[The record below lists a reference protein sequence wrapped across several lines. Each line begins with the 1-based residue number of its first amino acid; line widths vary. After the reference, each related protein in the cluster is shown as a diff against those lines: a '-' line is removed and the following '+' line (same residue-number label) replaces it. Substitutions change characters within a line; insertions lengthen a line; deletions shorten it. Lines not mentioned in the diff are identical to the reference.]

1 MTKRRICHIITKLE
15 LGGAQQNTLHTVTH
29 LDRSRFETM
38 LVTGSEGILV
48 DEAKS
53 SEVRTVFLPGLVR
66 EISPW
71 RDLRTATALIAL
83 LRRERPDVVH
93 THSSKAGIL
102 GRFAAVVAGVPAIV
116 HSIHGWGFHPGQS
129 APRRALYVA
138 AERLASHAT
147 SAFIGVSRANL
158 EEGEHL
164 RILRPGQFRLIRS
177 GIRLEQFAP
186 ASGNGA
192 EPPPWPTAPDDGPT
206 VGMVACFK
214 PQKAPADFVEVAA
227 AVLRSEPR
235 TRFVLVGDGELRGA
249 VEERIDAAGIAGRVA
264 LVGWRRDIPALM
276 RAFDVLLHTSR
287 WEGLPRVFPE
297 AMATGLPIVATRVDG
312 APEAV
317 EEGVNGRLLEPGD
330 IDGMAAAL
338 VDLIRSPG
346 ERRRMGEAGLKR
358 VPEWDIDRMVRD
370 QEDLYDDLLAGRA
383 PADPPGADRPEREEV
398 AE

>member
-1 MTKRRICHIITKLE
+1 
-15 LGGAQQNTLHTVTH
+15 
-29 LDRSRFETM
+29 
-38 LVTGSEGILV
+38 
-48 DEAKS
+48 
-53 SEVRTVFLPGLVR
+53 
-66 EISPW
+66 
-71 RDLRTATALIAL
+71 
-83 LRRERPDVVH
+83 
-93 THSSKAGIL
+93 
-102 GRFAAVVAGVPAIV
+102 
-116 HSIHGWGFHPGQS
+116 
-129 APRRALYVA
+129 
-138 AERLASHAT
+138 
-147 SAFIGVSRANL
+147 
-158 EEGEHL
+158 
-164 RILRPGQFRLIRS
+164 
-177 GIRLEQFAP
+177 
-186 ASGNGA
+186 
-192 EPPPWPTAPDDGPT
+192 
-206 VGMVACFK
+206 MVACFK

-383 PADPPGADRPEREEV
+383 PADPPGADRPEPEEV
-398 AE
+398 AK